1 LFTLAHVTDE
11 LQAPQNAVLVQCAIS
26 ARPSNY
32 INQAFE
38 VEVYADLVKIKRS
51 SAKIK
56 PQRVLSHTPTRG
68 VVTRFSRKSRKRM
81 IEQLAKLRSVN
92 NAHFITLTY
101 PDDVAHSTD
110 KAKRD
115 LKAMQLRIMRRFPN
129 AGGIWRM
136 EIKPRLSGEL
146 VGQRAPHF
154 HVLLF
159 GAPMHEVI
167 FRRWL
172 QLAWSEIVYET
183 DRPPRRVRTSSD
195 KIENR
200 KHAARYASKYAAKE
214 ENAEFDNCNNGLN
227 SVTWGRR
234 WGSFGKLDTSC
245 QLVVTLTGDRVVE
258 LRRMVARWMK
268 ARGSHYAKRLARGS
282 PNVGFSALG
291 LGDQSCSALELFDST
306 IVRMI
311 FAEFD

>member
-1 LFTLAHVTDE
+1 
-11 LQAPQNAVLVQCAIS
+11 
-26 ARPSNY
+26 
-32 INQAFE
+32 
-38 VEVYADLVKIKRS
+38 
-51 SAKIK
+51 
-56 PQRVLSHTPTRG
+56 
-68 VVTRFSRKSRKRM
+68 
-81 IEQLAKLRSVN
+81 
-92 NAHFITLTY
+92 
-101 PDDVAHSTD
+101 
-110 KAKRD
+110 
-115 LKAMQLRIMRRFPN
+115 
-129 AGGIWRM
+129 M

-146 VGQRAPHF
+146 VGQLAPHF

-172 QLAWSEIVYET
+172 QRAWSEIVYET
-183 DRPPRRVRTSSD
+183 DRPPRRVRTQSD

-214 ENAEFDNCNNGLN
+214 ETAEEERIYEIHK
-227 SVTWGRR
+227 SETWGRR
-234 WGSFGKLDTSC
+234 WGSFGALDLSC

-258 LRRMVARWMK
+258 LRRMVARWMN

-282 PNVGFSALG
+282 PNAGFSALG